1 MDLGC
6 DWSSRGSRPL
16 PLSIPRQAV
25 TVVGLAVKFS
35 CRRHTEHKQINAL
48 GKFHLTES
56 VGCIYSVRKKQ
67 FLCLKCIQKNQEVLF
82 PQLTVKKLLSHWT
95 ICCLSLSTIDTS
107 QRGKIWNHKT
117 ALSPRWGLPQKSP
130 TAVFYIFKTNTFW
143 KNYVAVTSFFE
154 SEDGSAAFLGSKKK
168 KQAERRWRD
177 HTTGGQQT
185 CTQSK
190 SFLDCMSSNEES
202 SLQLYTLVI
211 ISYSRSFQSISPCS

>member
-168 KQAERRWRD
+168 KKGWEAVAWSHHRRAANV
-177 HTTGGQQT
+177 HTVKIV
-185 CTQSK
+185 SR
-190 SFLDCMSSNEES
+190 
-202 SLQLYTLVI
+202 LYVFKRRIIFAALHFSHYIVLKI
-211 ISYSRSFQSISPCS
+211 ISVYFTL